1 MAITNFIPTV
11 WSARLL
17 ANLNKYHI
25 YAQLAIVNKEYEGEI
40 ADMGDTVKINS
51 IGAITISPYT
61 KNQEI
66 PAAEALSTNLT
77 TLTIDQGHVF
87 NFFVDDVEKAQA
99 AGDPIDAAM
108 GEAGSGLSDKADL
121 YIASLNTGADTN
133 NLIST
138 MSDDATPVNQLD
150 KDNAYDYLVDL
161 GTKLDE
167 ANVPSANR
175 FCIIPSWYFGLL
187 QKDARFTKDSKVL
200 YNGYIGE
207 VAGMTV
213 YKSNNVPNNNG
224 TDYKIMAGYPGAIS
238 FVEQIVKVE
247 AYRPEKR
254 FADGVKGLYVFG
266 AKLIRPTGI
275 AVLTANK
282 PA

>member
-1 MAITNFIPTV
+1 MSIANFIPAI

-17 ANLNKYHI
+17 DNLNNYHV
-25 YAQLAIVNKEYEGEI
+25 YGQLAVVNKDYEGEVS
-40 ADMGDTVKINS
+40 DMGDTVKINS
-51 IGAITISPYT
+51 IGAVTISPYT

-66 PAAEALSTNLT
+66 VAAEALSTNLT
-77 TLTIDQGHVF
+77 TLTIDQGHTF

-99 AGDPIDAAM
+99 AGNPIDAAM
-108 GEAGSGLSDKADL
+108 GEAGSGLSDKADVF
-121 YIASLNTGADTN
+121 IAGLNTGAAVA
-133 NLIST
+133 NLIGNDT
-138 MSDDATPVNQLD
+138 TPKTDVT
-150 KDNAYDYLVDL
+150 KDSAYDYIVDL

-167 ANVPSANR
+167 SN
-175 FCIIPSWYFGLL
+175 IPSLGRYCIVPPWFFGLL
-187 QKDARFTKDSKVL
+187 QKDARFTKDPNVL
-200 YNGYIGE
+200 YNGYIGD
-207 VAGMTV
+207 VAGMRV
-213 YKSNNVPNNNG
+213 FKSNNVPNTTG
-224 TDYKIMAGYPGAIS
+224 AKYKIIAGYPGAIT
-238 FVEQIVKVE
+238 FVEQIIKVE

>member
-17 ANLNKYHI
+17 VNLNKYHV
-25 YAQLAIVNKEYEGEI
+25 YAQPTIVNKDYEGEI
-40 ADMGDTVKINS
+40 VDMGDTVKINS
-51 IGAITISPYT
+51 IGSVTISPYT

-66 PAAEALSTNLT
+66 PAAEALSANLT

-121 YIASLNTGADTN
+121 YIASLYTEADPN

-138 MSDDATPVNQLD
+138 MNEDTTPVNQLT

-167 ANVPSANR
+167 ANVPSLNR

-213 YKSNNVPNNNG
+213 YKSNNVPNTNG
-224 TDYKIMAGYPGAIS
+224 ADYKIMAGYPGAIS